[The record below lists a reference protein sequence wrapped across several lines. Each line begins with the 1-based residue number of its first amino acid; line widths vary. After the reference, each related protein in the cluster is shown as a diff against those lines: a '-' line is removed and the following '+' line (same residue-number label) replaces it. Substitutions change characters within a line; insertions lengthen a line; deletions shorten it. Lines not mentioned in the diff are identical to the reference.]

1 MCSEMRDAQQITQR
15 MEEINMEDC
24 HMSGDMYSF
33 ATVLKLQDS
42 QVRWRGR
49 ASGFFVLTSTCVFV
63 STTRFFLFLFLAAS
77 ETRYGARRRVCLK
90 LSYSPPYDQA
100 ENPEGCLSLPLA
112 TTSHPCKLPKHTLD
126 TNTAPEAPK
135 SGL

>member
-33 ATVLKLQDS
+33 ATVLQLQDS

-63 STTRFFLFLFLAAS
+63 PTTRFFLFLFMA
-77 ETRYGARRRVCLK
+77 TLK
-90 LSYSPPYDQA
+90 L
-100 ENPEGCLSLPLA
+100 A
-112 TTSHPCKLPKHTLD
+112 TGRPVAHSVH
-126 TNTAPEAPK
+126 AQ
-135 SGL
+135 S